1 MVHNVY
7 VLIMLVV
14 ICLRDFMILI
24 HLILVA
30 EYLIKKKYLLKNI
43 FLDGILDV
51 GQVKLFFYQHLE
63 YFYNQTE
70 LNRMLTYV
78 NSSTTNQLFTALNI
92 SENSSFD
99 LNSTIEIL
107 VENLFVETWTKKLNY
122 TSYFNQCKPETC
134 IFDVNERASVL
145 YIITSLLGLYGGLS
159 VVLLFGTPFVVTYI
173 IKRIRRRRTN
183 LLVQQADAAG

>member
-1 MVHNVY
+1 MSAGFY
-7 VLIMLVV
+7 DIDRFDTSGG
-14 ICLRDFMILI
+14 IFDQEAIPPQ
-24 HLILVA
+24 
-30 EYLIKKKYLLKNI
+30 EYISGWYTGCWPSETLL
-43 FLDGILDV
+43 LST
-51 GQVKLFFYQHLE
+51 LE

-173 IKRIRRRRTN
+173 IKRIRRRTN
-183 LLVQQADAAG
+183 LLAQQADATG